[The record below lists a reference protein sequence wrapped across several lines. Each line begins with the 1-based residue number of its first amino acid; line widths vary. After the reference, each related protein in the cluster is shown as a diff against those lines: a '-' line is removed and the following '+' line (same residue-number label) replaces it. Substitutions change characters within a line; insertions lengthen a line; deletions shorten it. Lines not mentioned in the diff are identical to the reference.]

1 MRPPTNGSECGAKA
15 YAGGF
20 LRLSGSAVA
29 GKPRGE
35 KIKYV
40 FGRWRRQFAIDTGT
54 GVSPQCACRA
64 TLENPM
70 KTPAQLINV
79 TTPVMNPLPR
89 STWRC
94 GPVLLTLALSL
105 ALLPTARATTLLDP
119 DPERSTTLFGYA
131 FASLGDVNGDAVPDY
146 VVGAPYQDGDFVS
159 TVMGFGYPQNVGKVF
174 VIDGAT
180 LAVLSEMDD
189 PEFEL
194 IQDQHFGGQL
204 GWSLSVSADIN
215 GDGVADVIVGVPHH
229 ISDPNT
235 HEAIINA
242 GKALL
247 FSGKDGTLLF
257 TLSDP
262 EEQEDGLCGAAV
274 AALGDVDADGVA
286 DFAVG
291 VPGHDIGD
299 EEDGLANV
307 GTVYLFSGKTGALIR
322 TLDDPPRG
330 GAEAG
335 AAFGSALANAGDLNS
350 DGVTDIVVGA
360 PGEGRVHVFN
370 GKTGG
375 LFYTIVGPETELLTS
390 FGAAVA
396 GGQDFSKDEKPDI
409 VVGAPLQSDSRGS
422 VYVYNGT
429 NGAFIRRL
437 KSPVSQS
444 FAQFGASV
452 YASRDLTGDK
462 RADIIV
468 GAPGQIVNGLLGAG
482 QAFVFDGVKGLLT
495 KTLTSAN
502 PQSNAGFGKAVSSI
516 LFTRSGGVSTPV
528 VGAPYQDSFDTITH
542 LQIGQIEV
550 SQ

>member
-1 MRPPTNGSECGAKA
+1 MTRN
-15 YAGGF
+15 
-20 LRLSGSAVA
+20 LSS
-29 GKPRGE
+29 
-35 KIKYV
+35 
-40 FGRWRRQFAIDTGT
+40 
-54 GVSPQCACRA
+54 
-64 TLENPM
+64 
-70 KTPAQLINV
+70 
-79 TTPVMNPLPR
+79 
-89 STWRC
+89 
-94 GPVLLTLALSL
+94 
-105 ALLPTARATTLLDP
+105 
-119 DPERSTTLFGYA
+119 
-131 FASLGDVNGDAVPDY
+131 
-146 VVGAPYQDGDFVS
+146 
-159 TVMGFGYPQNVGKVF
+159 
-174 VIDGAT
+174 
-180 LAVLSEMDD
+180 
-189 PEFEL
+189 
-194 IQDQHFGGQL
+194 IQPQHFGGQL

-215 GDGVADVIVGVPHH
+215 GDGVADVIAGVPHH
-229 ISDPNT
+229 IADPNT
-235 HEAIINA
+235 HESIINA
-242 GKALL
+242 GKALV
-247 FSGKDGTLLF
+247 FSGKDGALLF

-262 EEQEDGLCGAAV
+262 DEQEDGLCGTAV
-274 AALGDVDADGVA
+274 AALGDVDSDGVA

-330 GAEAG
+330 GDEAG
-335 AAFGSALANAGDLNS
+335 AAFGSALANAGDVNS

-396 GGQDFSKDEKPDI
+396 GGQDFSKDKKPDI
-409 VVGAPLQSDSRGS
+409 VVGAPLQSGSRGS

-429 NGAFIRRL
+429 NGALIRRL
-437 KSPVSQS
+437 KSPVSQA

-452 YASRDLTGDK
+452 YAAPDLTGDK

-482 QAFVFDGVKGLLT
+482 QAFVFDGVKGRLT
-495 KTLTSAN
+495 STLTSAN

-516 LFTRSGGVSTPV
+516 LPAGSQVSTPV
-528 VGAPYQDSFDTITH
+528 VGVPYQDSFDTITH
-542 LQIGQIEV
+542 LQIGQIEI

>member
-1 MRPPTNGSECGAKA
+1 
-15 YAGGF
+15 
-20 LRLSGSAVA
+20 
-29 GKPRGE
+29 
-35 KIKYV
+35 
-40 FGRWRRQFAIDTGT
+40 
-54 GVSPQCACRA
+54 
-64 TLENPM
+64 M
-70 KTPAQLINV
+70 KTPTQFVNV
-79 TTPVMNPLPR
+79 TAPVMNPLPR
-89 STWRC
+89 SSWR
-94 GPVLLTLALSL
+94 GGLVLLALGLSL
-105 ALLPTARATTLLDP
+105 AFLPTARATTVLDP
-119 DPERSTTLFGYA
+119 DPEPSTTLFGYA
-131 FASLGDVNGDAVPDY
+131 VASLGDVNGDSVPDY
-146 VVGAPYQDGDFVS
+146 AVGAPYQDGDFVS
-159 TVMGFGYPQNVGKVF
+159 TVTGFGYPQNIGKVF
-174 VIDGAT
+174 VIDGVT
-180 LAVLSEMDD
+180 LATLSEMND
-189 PEFEL
+189 PEFER

-215 GDGVADVIVGVPHH
+215 EDGVADVIAGVPHH

-235 HEAIINA
+235 ETAEINA
-242 GKALL
+242 GKALV

-262 EEQEDGLCGAAV
+262 EEQEDGLCGTAV
-274 AALGDVDADGVA
+274 AALGDVNSDGVA

-330 GAEAG
+330 GEEAG
-335 AAFGSALANAGDLNS
+335 AAFGSALGNAGDVNS

-396 GGQDFSKDEKPDI
+396 SGQDFSKDKKPDI
-409 VVGAPLQSDSRGS
+409 VVGAPLQSSSRGA

-429 NGAFIRRL
+429 NGALIRRL
-437 KSPVSQS
+437 KSPVSQT
-444 FAQFGASV
+444 FAQCGASV
-452 YASRDLTGDK
+452 YASPDITGDR

-482 QAFVFDGVKGLLT
+482 QAFVFDGVKGRLT
-495 KTLTSAN
+495 STLTSAK
-502 PQSNAGFGKAVSSI
+502 PQSNAGFGRAVSSI
-516 LFTRSGGVSTPV
+516 LPAGSQVSTPV

-542 LQIGQIEV
+542 LQIGQIEI